1 MILGSFKKMP
11 GESGEIGPSIHLL
24 FPYMCPEH
32 LFRAQNSAWHWGR
45 RQPHNQVK
53 HSSFFGR
60 THGLMG
66 EEATTEK
73 IITIYF
79 SKHIRNE
86 EEGVSDCLSHQKR
99 FLRGSDMEQGTEG

>member
-1 MILGSFKKMP
+1 
-11 GESGEIGPSIHLL
+11 
-24 FPYMCPEH
+24 
-32 LFRAQNSAWHWGR
+32 
-45 RQPHNQVK
+45 
-53 HSSFFGR
+53 
-60 THGLMG
+60 MG